1 MGIRIRYFNKKKFF
15 GGCLLVLLGICMPY
29 FLTINT
35 LMIPEQT
42 LAAIV
47 TQDKMELC
55 MAAVKLAAL
64 NAVRAFPHSIGAY
77 IISESIEVDSNY
89 KIIKWL
95 KSAIVCVII
104 PPAYFLISR
113 IHHIRYD
120 FGVPAFA
127 LIILLI
133 ILGKRDYNYVSLWKK
148 VTLVMVFMTALQFLD
163 IMPAM
168 SRFPIGRGEM
178 SKDVKVVAEFL
189 EMEHSLDIMS
199 MIFFFGLM
207 FMALL
212 LFLLIRD
219 EDNLRAMSDLKEQ
232 NERMLMETRLRVLE
246 NRTYLEMRHLVHD
259 LKSPLTSAQALV
271 GVVRMSLGGEEHKKE
286 SGYLARV
293 EAAIDKMSRMIS
305 EILYEDQ
312 QNRISTDEILDSV
325 LAQISVSEFSRFVCA
340 DNQAIDKHLSV
351 NKIRFSRALVN
362 LLENSFYALP
372 SEGGR
377 IDFIID
383 VVESEGEEKIR
394 FSIRDNGR
402 GIEEKTLERIWESG
416 FSTRSSHGL
425 GLSFVKKVVMDSGGT
440 IHAHS
445 TMGTG
450 TEIEL
455 LVPEEAEGGEIQE
468 VNTQAANTQEG
479 GIHEGGTD

>member
-47 TQDKMELC
+47 NQDKMELC

-77 IISESIEVDSNY
+77 IIAESIEVDSNY

-95 KSAIVCVII
+95 KSAIVCIII
-104 PPAYFLISR
+104 PPVYTLISR

-133 ILGKRDYNYVSLWKK
+133 ILSKRDYNYVSLWKK
-148 VTLVMVFMTALQFLD
+148 VTLVMVFATALQFLD

-219 EDNLRAMSDLKEQ
+219 EDNLRAMNDLKEQ
-232 NERMLMETRLRVLE
+232 NEQMLMETKLRVLE

-271 GVVRMSLGGEEHKKE
+271 GVVRMSCEGDKHKKE
-286 SGYLARV
+286 SDYLARV
-293 EAAIDKMSRMIS
+293 EASIEKMSRMIS

-312 QNRISTDEILDSV
+312 QNSISTDEILDSV
-325 LAQISVSEFSRFVCA
+325 LSQISVSEYSRFVHA
-340 DNQAIDKHLSV
+340 DNQAVNKYLSA

-372 SEGGR
+372 QEAGR
-377 IDFIID
+377 IDFVVN
-383 VVESEGEEKIR
+383 VVESDGEEKIR
-394 FSIRDNGR
+394 FSIKDNGK
-402 GIEEKTLERIWESG
+402 GIDEKALELIWESG

-425 GLSFVKKVVMDSGGT
+425 GLSFVKKVVADSGG
-440 IHAHS
+440 IIQVHS
-445 TMGTG
+445 AIGTG

-455 LVPEEAEGGEIQE
+455 LMPEEPQDGDMLEAK
-468 VNTQAANTQEG
+468 TQEG
-479 GIHEGGTD
+479 GIHEGRTD